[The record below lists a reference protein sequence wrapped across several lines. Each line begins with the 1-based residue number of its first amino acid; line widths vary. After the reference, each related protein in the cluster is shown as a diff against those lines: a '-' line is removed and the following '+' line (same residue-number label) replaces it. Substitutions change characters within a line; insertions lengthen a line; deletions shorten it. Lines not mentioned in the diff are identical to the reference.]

1 MKPFMVTTLIGGVI
15 LGLAWAYTQYPIP
28 TSIFVTRFLI
38 GLGIF
43 VVARMVAALLERNKN
58 GLE

>member
-1 MKPFMVTTLIGGVI
+1 MTPFLVTTLIGGVI
-15 LGLAWAYTQYPIP
+15 LGLAWAYIKYPIP
-28 TSIFVTRFLI
+28 TSVFLTRFLI

-43 VVARMVAALLERNKN
+43 VVARMVAALLERSNN